1 MISLPTQYV
10 QLSTHFVQRK
20 YYDMTINEKIKH
32 LRELNQLS
40 QEDMAQRLHLSTSG
54 YAKIEKGERGLDLI
68 KLEKIAAIFNLEVSD
83 LLDRNVICLLN
94 ENSYNHSN
102 NNLNNHNNY
111 GNQELGA
118 QIEKLTLQL
127 TYSQEIIMQKD
138 NEIAALKEVIALLKQ
153 NAAK

>member
-1 MISLPTQYV
+1 
-10 QLSTHFVQRK
+10 
-20 YYDMTINEKIKH
+20 MTINEKIKH

-153 NAAK
+153 NAAKLRFQAA